1 MKHYRRTL
9 SREHF
14 VESRIQ
20 GRTSSLGHQTL
31 LPLMAAASEL
41 ACTRQFSRFVR
52 ATTAMRFSPDSTS
65 HLVASRI
72 TALAD
77 GGGRGGATRG
87 WCCHLSQTGRTCGN
101 AGNAARLRLL
111 WTREP
116 IQSAAEFSPICEC
129 ENIFVLSL
137 SVGLIQ

>member
-1 MKHYRRTL
+1 MTPNFTSVDGSSFRTRMHPPIFAPCQ
-9 SREHF
+9 SHDYD
-14 VESRIQ
+14 
-20 GRTSSLGHQTL
+20 
-31 LPLMAAASEL
+31 A
-41 ACTRQFSRFVR
+41 
-52 ATTAMRFSPDSTS
+52 PDSTS

-72 TALAD
+72 TALVD
-77 GGGRGGATRG
+77 GGGRGGATPGR
-87 WCCHLSQTGRTCGN
+87 CCHLSQTGRTCGN

-137 SVGLIQ
+137 SVGLIRKAIGSTKVPVTISRPLGPLVSRKIR